1 MIGLRIHSNR
11 VTGTAPAMDLRAR
24 TTGTTTT
31 CTGRDPARF

>member
-1 MIGLRIHSNR
+1 MIGARVHSNR
-11 VTGTAPAMDLRAR
+11 ATGTAPAIDLCAR